1 MWFIDDNMK
10 IEHIAIWAEDIEK
23 LKNFYEKYF
32 GATSNDK
39 YTNYDKN
46 FSSYFLSFD
55 SGSRL
60 EIMQMPSVPETAND
74 PYEQFTGLIH
84 IAISVG
90 SVEKVDFLTSK
101 LIQDGYEVL
110 DGPKKTGDGYY
121 ESVVLDP
128 EKNRVEITV

>member
-1 MWFIDDNMK
+1 MK
-10 IEHIAIWAEDIEK
+10 IEHVAVRAKDIEK

-39 YTNYDKN
+39 YNNYNKN
-46 FSSYFLSFD
+46 FSSYFLSFN
-55 SGSRL
+55 SGPRL
-60 EIMQMPSVPETAND
+60 EIMQMPSVPETANN

-90 SVEKVDFLTSK
+90 SVEKVDSLTSK
-101 LIQDGYEVL
+101 LTQDGYEVL
-110 DGPKKTGDGYY
+110 DGPRKTGDGYY

-128 EKNRVEITV
+128 EKNRVEILV